1 MAKIQ
6 FSIRTLLASVAAV
19 GIGAALWVAEPSWYV
34 GAMECL
40 LLAWVSTSAAIIS
53 VNSKGKAK
61 PFWMGVAYECV
72 WTVLISS
79 FAAASMPYDGLF
91 SPATFPAF
99 LGYLS
104 PFFFGMSIHF
114 RPTLTAIAFAP
125 ALGLL
130 CVFTHCLLIRPP
142 QGPKD

>member
-1 MAKIQ
+1 MARTQ
-6 FSIRTLLASVAAV
+6 FSLRTLFAAVAVV
-19 GIGAALWVAEPSWYV
+19 GIGAALWIAEPSWQV

-61 PFWMGVAYECV
+61 PFWMGVAYECA

-79 FAAASMPYDGLF
+79 FAAASMPFDGPF
-91 SPATFPAF
+91 SPATFPEF

-104 PFFFGMSIHF
+104 PFFFGMSSHF
-114 RPTLTAIAFAP
+114 RPTLTAMAFAP
-125 ALGLL
+125 VLGIL
-130 CVFTHCLLIRPP
+130 CMLTHWVLVRPP
-142 QGPKD
+142 QGPQG